1 MGMIFGKIDVAE
13 PAFKTV
19 LSRAGCTVPYDVR
32 SYGKRFAIETEWT
45 STGKSNKEMDS
56 SFYALAKYIGVI
68 GQPQNEGTVSIAM
81 TAPVVMEMG
90 KGQKIAMTAPVV
102 MKDSAASQKRMQF
115 ILPCEFDD
123 MSKIPK
129 PTNPAVTVK
138 ELNPAI
144 GAVHKFS
151 GVFNEKIMMEKAKAL
166 GSQLREDG
174 ITGKMSDE
182 EVLERFQFW
191 GYNPPF
197 TIPFLR
203 RNEVWIELTE
213 KDVQDLMKQ
222 FGPKEEQISG

>member
-1 MGMIFGKIDVAE
+1 MIFGKIDVAE

-19 LSRAGCTVPYDVR
+19 LSRTGCSVPYDIR

-45 STGKSNKEMDS
+45 SAGKSNKEMDS
-56 SFYALAKYIGVI
+56 SFFALAKYIGVI

-102 MKDSAASQKRMQF
+102 MEGSETSKKRMQF

-123 MSKIPK
+123 ISKIPK

-138 ELNPAI
+138 ELNPAV

-151 GVFNEKIMMEKAKAL
+151 GFFNENKMVEKAKAL
-166 GSQLREDG
+166 ASQLRQDG
-174 ITGKMSDE
+174 ITENISVE
-182 EVLERFQFW
+182 EVIQRFQFW

-203 RNEVWIELTE
+203 RNEVWIELSE
-213 KDVQDLMKQ
+213 KDVKDLMKQ
-222 FGPKEEQISG
+222 FGPKEENT

>member
-1 MGMIFGKIDVAE
+1 MGMIFGKINEAE

-19 LSRAGCTVPYDVR
+19 LSRASCTIPYEVR
-32 SYGKRFAIETEWT
+32 SYGKRFAIETEWS
-45 STGKSNKEMDS
+45 STGKGDKGMDS
-56 SFYALAKYIGVI
+56 SFFALAKYIGVI

-90 KGQKIAMTAPVV
+90 KGQEIAMTVPVV
-102 MKDSAASQKRMQF
+102 TEGNAATKKRMQF

-123 MSKIPK
+123 ISKIPK

-138 ELNPAI
+138 ELNPAV

-151 GVFNEKIMMEKAKAL
+151 GVYNEKIMIEKAKAL
-166 GSQLREDG
+166 ASQLREDG
-174 ITGKMSDE
+174 VADNITDE
-182 EVLERFQFW
+182 EVVQRFQFW

-203 RNEVWIELTE
+203 RNEVWIELSE
-213 KDVQDLMKQ
+213 KDVQDLLK
-222 FGPKEEQISG
+222 

>member
-1 MGMIFGKIDVAE
+1 MIFGKIDVAE
-13 PAFKTV
+13 PTFKTV

-56 SFYALAKYIGVI
+56 SFFALAKYIGVI

-102 MKDSAASQKRMQF
+102 MKGSASSQKRMQF

-138 ELNPAI
+138 ELHPAI

-151 GVFNEKIMMEKAKAL
+151 GVFNEEIMIEKAKAL
-166 GSQLREDG
+166 ASQLREDG
-174 ITGKMSDE
+174 IRGKMSDE
-182 EVLERFQFW
+182 EVVERFQFW

-203 RNEVWIELTE
+203 RNEVWIELSE
-213 KDVQDLMKQ
+213 KDVQDLLKQ